1 MDDSTGEIT
10 RLLRLLHSGD
20 RGVEGQLIELIYGE
34 LRRIAA
40 VRMRSERPGHTLT
53 PTALVNEAW
62 LRLGS
67 EWQGYVED
75 RRHFL
80 AVVSTAMRRVLV
92 DHARARQ
99 AQKRDGVL
107 AREPIEEFQIAAPES
122 DEMLLALN
130 DALERMSAINPR
142 WVRVVELRYFSGL
155 SEDEVATVLGLTRR
169 TVTRD
174 WAMARAWLFGELHG
188 GEQMP

>member
-20 RGVEGQLIELIYGE
+20 RGVEAQLIELIYGE

-75 RRHFL
+75 RQHFL

-107 AREPIEEFQIAAPES
+107 AREPVEEFQIAAPES

-130 DALERMSAINPR
+130 DALDRLSAINPR

-174 WAMARAWLFGELHG
+174 WAMARAWLFGELRG
-188 GEQMP
+188 GEQKP

>member
-20 RGVEGQLIELIYGE
+20 RGVEAQLIELIYGE

-67 EWQGYVED
+67 GWQGYVED
-75 RRHFL
+75 RQHFL

>member
-1 MDDSTGEIT
+1 MDDSTGEIP
-10 RLLRLLHSGD
+10 RHLRLLHSGD
-20 RGVEGQLIELIYGE
+20 RGVEAQLIELIYGE

-75 RRHFL
+75 RQHFL

-107 AREPIEEFQIAAPES
+107 AREPVEAFQIAAPES

-130 DALERMSAINPR
+130 DALDRLSAINPR